1 VHESYERTDPLVM
14 RLVDV
19 LIESGVVLIA
29 MDEVDQEV
37 GKYEE
42 PGAAASIQSQYAQ
55 YAVP

>member
-1 VHESYERTDPLVM
+1 M